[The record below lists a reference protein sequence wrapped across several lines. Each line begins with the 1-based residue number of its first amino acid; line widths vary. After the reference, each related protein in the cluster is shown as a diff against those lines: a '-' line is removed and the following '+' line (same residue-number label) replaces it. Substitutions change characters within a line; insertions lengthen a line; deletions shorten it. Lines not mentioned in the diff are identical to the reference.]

1 MVNKLPVLGFEGFRV
16 PPIPATPGRTQPTPS
31 ESRSDGAE
39 LTGVTT
45 SIFGIRFMSFASVNV
60 KTLAEPRW
68 AAELIGTPNPA
79 KGNRN
84 PGSGWPRYL
93 RFLSDIMCIIG
104 IFTVK
109 RIERHCIQIWNLGAM
124 TTQIAV
130 RLPDELVDELDTLI
144 AAGRDTS
151 RVSVVEEA
159 LRRELRRRLWEREVE
174 KLIASGD
181 TYEDLAGMNE
191 FAFGTAVL
199 AD

>member
-1 MVNKLPVLGFEGFRV
+1 
-16 PPIPATPGRTQPTPS
+16 
-31 ESRSDGAE
+31 
-39 LTGVTT
+39 
-45 SIFGIRFMSFASVNV
+45 MSFASVNV

-109 RIERHCIQIWNLGAM
+109 RIE
-124 TTQIAV
+124 T
-130 RLPDELVDELDTLI
+130 
-144 AAGRDTS
+144 AGRDTS
-151 RVSVVEEA
+151 RASVVEAA
-159 LRRELRRRLWEREVE
+159 LRRELRRRLWKREVE

>member
-1 MVNKLPVLGFEGFRV
+1 MERCYSSLPSKQAAQQPQIKMVNKLPVLGFEGFRV

-45 SIFGIRFMSFASVNV
+45 SLFGIRFMSFASVNV

-109 RIERHCIQIWNLGAM
+109 RIE
-124 TTQIAV
+124 T
-130 RLPDELVDELDTLI
+130 
-144 AAGRDTS
+144 AGRDTS
-151 RVSVVEEA
+151 RTSVVEAA
-159 LRRELRRRLWEREVE
+159 LRRELRRRLWKREVE